1 MSMDPSRAPAMASPA
16 ADSEPSITQLLR
28 RPRTMAE
35 TGLRETLLDEL
46 VLKHLYDGGVS
57 DLGHLI
63 KRICLPG
70 AVLEQVLNGLRA
82 AGEVEARGKSGEG
95 VGLRYALTERGRA
108 TALDALTRSGYIG
121 PAPVPLALYE
131 QVVALQ
137 SVHRTVVS
145 RAAMRSAFS
154 DVVIQPRLL
163 DQLGPAL
170 HSGRAIFIYGPPGTG
185 KSYISRRLTRLLH
198 GPILVPRALVIGD
211 TIVAIFD
218 PTLHR
223 PVATDEK
230 RHDLMLERGLDERFL
245 ACDRP
250 VAITG
255 GELTIDML
263 ELRYDATKQVYE
275 APFQLKATNG
285 MLIIDDFGRQR
296 VTPIE
301 LMNRWIVPMEEGR
314 DSLTIQGGQSFW
326 VPFDLV
332 LVFSTNM
339 NPLDLADEAFLR
351 RIGYKIH
358 FPTLSVADYTHLW
371 RQICAERGVAY
382 DAAMIQFL
390 IEELHLAQ
398 EVPLLPCHPRD
409 FLGLVLD
416 HCRYQDV
423 PIRLTEDHLRWAWQN
438 YFVHWT

>member
-1 MSMDPSRAPAMASPA
+1 MAMDTIARALATPAN
-16 ADSEPSITQLLR
+16 ADAHTRINDLLR
-28 RPRTMAE
+28 RPRTIGE
-35 TGLRETLLDEL
+35 TGLRETLLNEL
-46 VLKHLYDGGVS
+46 VLKHLHDAGMS

-63 KRICLPG
+63 GRICLPG

-82 AGEVEARGKSGEG
+82 AGQVEARGKSGEG
-95 VGLRYALTERGRA
+95 VGLRYDLTERGRT

-121 PAPVPLALYE
+121 PAPVPLPLYE

-137 SVHRTVVS
+137 SVHKTIVS
-145 RAAMRSAFS
+145 REAMHRAFT
-154 DVVIQPRLL
+154 DLVIQPGLL

-185 KSYISRRLTRLLH
+185 KSYVSRRLTRLLQ
-198 GPILVPRALVIGD
+198 GPIMVPRALVIGD
-211 TIVAIFD
+211 SVVALFD

-223 PVATDEK
+223 PVDPGARK
-230 RHDLMLERGLDERFL
+230 HDLMLERGYDERFV

-250 VAITG
+250 IAITG

-263 ELRYDATKQVYE
+263 ELRYDPTKQVYE
-275 APFQLKATNG
+275 APFQLKAANG
-285 MLIIDDFGRQR
+285 LLIIDDFGRQR
-296 VTPIE
+296 VAPID

-358 FPTLSVADYTHLW
+358 FPTMSVPEYTNLW
-371 RQICAERGVAY
+371 KQVCEEKGVDY
-382 DAAMIQFL
+382 DAAMIRFL
-390 IEELHLAQ
+390 IEELHMAQ
-398 EVPLLPCHPRD
+398 DVPLLPCHPRD
-409 FLGLVLD
+409 FLGLVVD

-423 PIRLTEDHLRWAWQN
+423 PIGLTEDHLRWAWQN
-438 YFVHWT
+438 YFVHWA